1 MSIKIQGDIVIDDTK
16 NFTANTVTANGTN
29 LLTFAQAAF
38 NRANTVNVAVVAG
51 YTETTVTPTITSNIL
66 TIDLSLGT
74 TFNVAFNSNINTIN
88 VTNPGGAGFT
98 SAAIII
104 FNYYGVNYSINYPA
118 SFRFPG
124 NIAPTLTY
132 TNGRRDILTI
142 FTTDAGTTYN
152 AIVSAQNV

>member
-1 MSIKIQGDIVIDDTK
+1 MSIKIQGDIVIDDSK
-16 NFTANTVTANGTN
+16 NITANTVTSNGTN
-29 LLTFAQAAF
+29 LLSFAQAAF
-38 NRANTVNVAVVAG
+38 AKANGTILLTG

-74 TFNVAFNSNINTIN
+74 TFNVAFNSNVNTIN
-88 VTNPGGAGFT
+88 VINPGGAGLT
-98 SAAIII
+98 SAAIIV

>member
-29 LLTFAQAAF
+29 LLSFAQAAF

-74 TFNVAFNSNINTIN
+74 TFNVAFNANVNTLN
-88 VTNPGGAGFT
+88 VTNPGAAGFT
-98 SAAIII
+98 SAAIIV
-104 FNYYGVNYSINYPA
+104 FNYNGNAYTINYPS
-118 SFRFPG
+118 SFRFPSG
-124 NIAPTLTY
+124 IAPTLTY
-132 TNGRRDILTI
+132 TNGKRDILTI
-142 FTTDAGTTYN
+142 FTTDAGTSYN
-152 AIVSAQNV
+152 AVMSAQNV